1 MWVFISRRIIKL
13 VIRTAVKY
21 PDIVFLKII
30 KLFTFN
36 IYASCHKYNF
46 TFVKINERGC
56 KMRKPKE
63 IENLLPS
70 TLRSSLPV
78 IEITGNG
85 EITIEGSTGVL
96 KYESN
101 NIKVNTKLMV
111 ISIIGRKLNLKYL
124 SSSSLIIQGTILS
137 LELIT

>member
-1 MWVFISRRIIKL
+1 
-13 VIRTAVKY
+13 
-21 PDIVFLKII
+21 
-30 KLFTFN
+30 
-36 IYASCHKYNF
+36 
-46 TFVKINERGC
+46 
-56 KMRKPKE
+56 MRKPKE